1 MRIRALLLLLL
12 FIAPQAVGL
21 LHHHHYRKVNDCTIT
36 NGTAKVYASVKACHI
51 CELVNHHGHEPF
63 LLPGQLPA
71 LLNTIHFIPFECLC
85 TPLYT
90 TYALAYTNKGP
101 PGLAATFVPSSLFH

>member
-1 MRIRALLLLLL
+1 MRIKALLLLLW
-12 FIAPQAVGL
+12 FIAPQVVGL
-21 LHHHHYRKVNDCTIT
+21 LHHHHYRQVNDSGIT
-36 NGTAKVYASVKACHI
+36 NATGKVYATVKACHI

-63 LLPGQLPA
+63 LLPGQLPV
-71 LLNTIHFIPFECLC
+71 LLNTIHFVHFECLS

-101 PGLAATFVPSSLFH
+101 PSLAATFV